1 MKHANDNGLDL
12 EKLRGFAQEL
22 FEDWP
27 AYLGVDGFDLQDI
40 AVRHGLLVETTQF
53 KPCSEVEG
61 QCSCVNYY
69 ANHEWL
75 EGVTCYRKSH
85 LLGGAA

>member
-27 AYLGVDGFDLQDI
+27 DHVGVDGFDLQEI

-53 KPCSEVEG
+53 KPCSEAEG
-61 QCSCVNYY
+61 ACSCLSYY
-69 ANHEWL
+69 SSDEWKD
-75 EGVTCYRKSH
+75 GVICYRKTH

>member
-12 EKLRGFAQEL
+12 EKLRGFAQEI
-22 FEDWP
+22 FDGWP
-27 AYLGVDGFDLQDI
+27 DAVGIDGFDLQEI
-40 AVRHGLLVETTQF
+40 AVRHGLLVETTQV
-53 KPCSEVEG
+53 KPCGENG
-61 QCSCVNYY
+61 QCSCLSYY
-69 ANHEWL
+69 DQSEWK